1 MDFHTEDCVSQKWSI
16 YHLLSSSYIKIFHL
30 LSFKL
35 NTGPEVFR
43 HGHGM
48 SLVSAKV
55 HYSLSFRELHQWTRL
70 LCACAQSRIFTI
82 DGIKSV
88 KRYKSKCRHTWGFW
102 SKVQLEDYY
111 DPRWGPCFK
120 QHLGE
125 IELCNNVACNSNIMS
140 SCYLCRRK
148 DLFSDL
154 KNLIATQNTCYWP
167 CWSSVLF
174 LCKIRHFWASF
185 DSFWHVLM

>member
-1 MDFHTEDCVSQKWSI
+1 MVVECPPTQISTACVRLKSEPISWRRDVYRDKMDFHTEDCVSQKWSI

-55 HYSLSFRELHQWTRL
+55 HYSLWFRELHQWTRL
-70 LCACAQSRIFTI
+70 LCACAQSRLFTI

-140 SCYLCRRK
+140 SC
-148 DLFSDL
+148 
-154 KNLIATQNTCYWP
+154 
-167 CWSSVLF
+167 F
-174 LCKIRHFWASF
+174 LVYAGEKIYFEIFKIW
-185 DSFWHVLM
+185 